1 MYVRVAGLVDQRRQG
16 LLISSQE
23 RMPKQNGGGTIDVL
37 DTVAGYDAQHLL
49 DVFLPPTQSDKGQ
62 KEKPTLASET
72 NGGVDVRC
80 TTKQLSQ
87 SRIGSVNDH

>member
-1 MYVRVAGLVDQRRQG
+1 LWRKAEFGKAPSSANAPAIARRTTR
-16 LLISSQE
+16 E
-23 RMPKQNGGGTIDVL
+23 PN
-37 DTVAGYDAQHLL
+37 
-49 DVFLPPTQSDKGQ
+49 GQ
-62 KEKPTLASET
+62 KEKSTLASET